1 MHVFVNSPENFAQ
14 QNIHIRTY
22 MCAIYGLDGTS
33 NKNINI
39 HQSTFTVTMVDLEF
53 QQHAPSLKLTVRP

>member
-33 NKNINI
+33 NKNIR
-39 HQSTFTVTMVDLEF
+39 QSTFTVTMVDLEF
-53 QQHAPSLKLTVRP
+53 QQNAPSLKLTVRP